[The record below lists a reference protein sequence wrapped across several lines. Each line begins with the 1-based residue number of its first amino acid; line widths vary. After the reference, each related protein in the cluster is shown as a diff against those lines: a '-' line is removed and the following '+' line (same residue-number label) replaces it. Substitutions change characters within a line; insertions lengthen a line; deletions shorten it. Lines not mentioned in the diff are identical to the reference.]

1 MKLNGNWYYII
12 HIIIHANLTFV
23 ISQSDLLISNKKERY
38 FLSTGEMK
46 KETKN

>member
-1 MKLNGNWYYII
+1 MKTEDRQLQNEKIKKM
-12 HIIIHANLTFV
+12 
-23 ISQSDLLISNKKERY
+23 KKERE

>member
-1 MKLNGNWYYII
+1 MKTKHRQLQNEKIKKM
-12 HIIIHANLTFV
+12 
-23 ISQSDLLISNKKERY
+23 KKERE

>member
-1 MKLNGNWYYII
+1 MNTKDRQLQNEKIKR
-12 HIIIHANLTFV
+12 L
-23 ISQSDLLISNKKERY
+23 KKERE

>member
-1 MKLNGNWYYII
+1 MKTKDRQLQNEKIKKR
-12 HIIIHANLTFV
+12 
-23 ISQSDLLISNKKERY
+23 KKERE

>member
-1 MKLNGNWYYII
+1 MKTKDRQLQNENIKKM
-12 HIIIHANLTFV
+12 
-23 ISQSDLLISNKKERY
+23 KKERE

>member
-1 MKLNGNWYYII
+1 MKTKDRQLQNEKIKKM
-12 HIIIHANLTFV
+12 
-23 ISQSDLLISNKKERY
+23 KKERE